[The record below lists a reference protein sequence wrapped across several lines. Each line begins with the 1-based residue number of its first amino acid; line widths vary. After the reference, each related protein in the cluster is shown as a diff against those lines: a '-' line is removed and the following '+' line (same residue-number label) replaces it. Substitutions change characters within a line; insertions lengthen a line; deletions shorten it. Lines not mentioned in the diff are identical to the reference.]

1 MKDRDSEKSFFL
13 SRRGFLSLTLLL
25 GWPLMEPG
33 SPPRFRLVGLSQE
46 QKKRKQH
53 FLTQKRPTAASSIAD
68 AIVLKDENVFFLC
81 EQDGNVPVE
90 EGHAYGLY
98 YHDCRYLNGY
108 ELRLDGK
115 PAPALGGSATPGFMG
130 TFELFNQEMKIP
142 DGATIKKE
150 QIGLRWTRIVDGRN
164 LTLHDALDFQH
175 YGRRAAEFPVSFD
188 FRAGFED
195 LYAVKGM
202 LKDKLGTVQAPMWRD
217 GALTFLYD
225 GKDNL
230 YRSLTVHFSPA
241 ADRSEGSRAWF
252 HMKLDPE
259 ETKQLRV
266 SLVIRESAD
275 RRAVEPKPIES
286 LDIGRLESRLHQEA
300 EAWLNSAMRISSDS
314 FVLQRL
320 IDRSLRDLRV
330 LRSTIDNETFFAG
343 GVPWFVTLFGRDSII
358 TALQMLA
365 YSPDIGA
372 QVLRLLAKYQG
383 QRDDEWRDEQ
393 PGKILHELRV
403 GEAAHL
409 NLIPH
414 TPYYGTVDATALFLI
429 LIGRH
434 AAWTGTLAL
443 FEELRDHVERALDW
457 MDRHGDRRG
466 ESYLAYTN
474 DDPQKGGL
482 TNQGWKDSGDAIVNA
497 DGGLAEPPIALVEA
511 QGYAYWAKSSIADL
525 FARSGDNE
533 RADRLRREAATLR
546 NRFNRD
552 FWLEDHD
559 FYALALQAGNRPAAV
574 MSSNPGQA
582 LLTGIVD
589 PDKAKR
595 TMERLM
601 ADDMFSGWGIRTLS
615 EKEKAYNP
623 GSYHLG
629 SVWPHD
635 NALIGAGLRR
645 YGFDEAFLRVF
656 KGLVEAA
663 IHFKADQ
670 LPELFCGFSRERDP
684 IPVRYPVADHPQA
697 WASGSMP
704 YLIETLLGLT
714 PEAFE
719 GRLRIVRPL
728 LPDFIHHLEVRRLR
742 VGEAEAHLRFERG
755 VSGQIEVHVLQV
767 DGRLD
772 VVTESSE
779 RKR

>member
-1 MKDRDSEKSFFL
+1 MRDRDSEKSFLL
-13 SRRGFLSLTLLL
+13 SRRSVLSLTLLL
-25 GWPLMEPG
+25 AWPFMELG
-33 SPPRFRLVGLSQE
+33 PPQPFRLVGLSQV

-53 FLTQKRPTAASSIAD
+53 FLTQKQPTTVSGTAD

-81 EQDGNVPVE
+81 QQDGNVPIE

-98 YHDCRYLNGY
+98 YHDCRYVNGY
-108 ELRLDGK
+108 EFRLDGK
-115 PAPALGGSATPGFMG
+115 LAPALGGSATPGFMG
-130 TFELFNQEMKIP
+130 TFELFNQEIKTA
-142 DGATIKKE
+142 DGTTIKKE
-150 QIGLRWTRIVDGRN
+150 QIGLRWTRIIDNRN
-164 LTLHDALDFQH
+164 LALHDVLDFRH
-175 YGRRAAEFPVSFD
+175 YGRRAAEFPLSFD

-195 LYAVKGM
+195 LYAVKGA
-202 LKDKLGTVQAPMWRD
+202 LKDKLGTVQAPVWKD

-241 ADRSEGSRAWF
+241 VERSEGSRAGF
-252 HMKLDPE
+252 YMKLDPG

-275 RRAVEPKPIES
+275 RRAAEPKPIES
-286 LDIGRLESRLHQEA
+286 FDIGHLESRLHQEA
-300 EAWLNSAMRISSDS
+300 EAWLNSVTRISSDS
-314 FVLQRL
+314 FVLQRIL
-320 IDRSLRDLRV
+320 DRSLRDLRV

-343 GVPWFVTLFGRDSII
+343 GVPWFVTLFGRDSMIA
-358 TALQMLA
+358 ALQMLA

-383 QRDDEWRDEQ
+383 QRYDEWRDEQ

-414 TPYYGTVDATALFLI
+414 TPYYGAVDATALFLI
-429 LIGRH
+429 LLGRH
-434 AAWTGTLAL
+434 AQWTGELTL
-443 FEELRDHVERALDW
+443 FQELKDHVERALDW
-457 MDRHGDRRG
+457 MDRDGDRHG
-466 ESYLAYTN
+466 ESYLAYTS

-482 TNQGWKDSGDAIVNA
+482 TNQGWKDSGDAIVND
-497 DGGLAEPPIALVEA
+497 DGSLATPPIALVEA
-511 QGYAYWAKSSIADL
+511 QGCAYWAKLAIADL
-525 FARSGDNE
+525 YARSGDAE
-533 RADRLRREAATLR
+533 RATRLRLEAASLR
-546 NRFNRD
+546 ARFNRD
-552 FWLEDHD
+552 FWLEDHG

-574 MSSNPGQA
+574 MSSNVGQA
-582 LLTGIVD
+582 LWTGIVD

-670 LPELFCGFSRERDP
+670 LPELFCGFSRARDP

-714 PEAFE
+714 PEAFD

-728 LPDFIHHLEVRRLR
+728 LPDFIHHLEVRHLR
-742 VGEAEAHLRFERG
+742 VGQAEVHLNFERG
-755 VSGQIEVHVLQV
+755 PSGRVEVHVLQI
-767 DGRLD
+767 DGHLG
-772 VVTESSE
+772 VVTEGFGHE
-779 RKR
+779 R

>member
-25 GWPLMEPG
+25 GWPFMEPG

-68 AIVLKDENVFFLC
+68 AIVLKDENIFFLC

-90 EGHAYGLY
+90 DGHAYGLY

-108 ELRLDGK
+108 EFRLDGK

-130 TFELFNQEMKIP
+130 TFELFNQEMKTP
-142 DGATIKKE
+142 DETTIKKE
-150 QIGLRWTRIVDGRN
+150 QIGLRWTRVVDGRN

-175 YGRRAAEFPVSFD
+175 YGRRAAKFPVSFD

-202 LKDKLGTVQAPMWRD
+202 LKDKLGTVQPPVWRD
-217 GALTFLYD
+217 GALAFLYD

-241 ADRSEGSRAWF
+241 VDRSEGSRAWF

-266 SLVIRESAD
+266 SLAIRESAD
-275 RRAVEPKPIES
+275 RRAVEPKPIENP
-286 LDIGRLESRLHQEA
+286 DIRHVASRLHQEA
-300 EAWLNSAMRISSDS
+300 EAWLNSATSISSDS
-314 FVLQRL
+314 FVLQRIL
-320 IDRSLRDLRV
+320 DRSLRDLRV
-330 LRSTIDNETFFAG
+330 LRSRLDKETFFAG

-365 YSPDIGA
+365 YSPDISA

-383 QRDDEWRDEQ
+383 QRYDEWRDEQ

-511 QGYAYWAKSSIADL
+511 QGYAYWAKSAIADL
-525 FARSGDNE
+525 YARSGNNE
-533 RADRLRREAATLR
+533 RAERLRREAATLR
-546 NRFNRD
+546 SRFNRD

-582 LLTGIVD
+582 LLTGIID

-670 LPELFCGFSRERDP
+670 LPELFCGFSRARDP
-684 IPVRYPVADHPQA
+684 IPIRYPVADHPQA

-704 YLIETLLGLT
+704 YFIETLLGLT
-714 PEAFE
+714 PEAFD

-728 LPDFIHHLEVRRLR
+728 LPDFIHHLEVRHLH
-742 VGEAEAHLRFERG
+742 VGQAEAHLSFERG
-755 VSGQIEVHVLQV
+755 PSGKVEVHVLQI
-767 DGRLD
+767 DGHLD
-772 VVTESSE
+772 VTTEGSE
-779 RKR
+779 HER

>member
-1 MKDRDSEKSFFL
+1 MRDGNFESTFLL
-13 SRRGFLSLTLLL
+13 SRRSFLSLSLLL
-25 GWPLMEPG
+25 AWPFHVPG
-33 SPPRFRLVGLSQE
+33 GRPPIRLVDLSQE

-53 FLTQKRPTAASSIAD
+53 FLTQKRPTTASSIAD

-81 EQDGNVPVE
+81 EQDGNVPTE
-90 EGHAYGLY
+90 DGHGYGLF

-108 ELRLDGK
+108 EFRLDGQ

-130 TFELFNQEMKIP
+130 TFELFNREMKTP
-142 DGATIKKE
+142 DGTTIKKE
-150 QIGLRWTRIVDGRN
+150 QIGIRWRRIIDCRN
-164 LTLHDALDFQH
+164 LTLHDVLDFRH
-175 YGRRAAEFPVSFD
+175 YGRKRAEFPVSFA

-202 LKDKLGTVQAPMWRD
+202 LKDKLGTVQAPVWKD
-217 GALTFLYD
+217 GVLTFLYE
-225 GKDNL
+225 GKDGV
-230 YRSLTVHFSPA
+230 YRSLAVYFSPA
-241 ADRSEGSRAWF
+241 PARIEGTRAEF
-252 HMKLDPE
+252 DMKLDPKKTE
-259 ETKQLRV
+259 QLHV
-266 SLVIRESAD
+266 SLVIRESRD
-275 RRAVEPKPIES
+275 RGEVEPKPPAPTD
-286 LDIGRLESRLHQEA
+286 LAQLQSRLHREA
-300 EAWLNSAMRISSDS
+300 RAWLDSATEISSDS
-314 FVLQRL
+314 FVLQRIL
-320 IDRSLRDLRV
+320 DRSLRDLRV

-343 GVPWFVTLFGRDSII
+343 GVPWFVTLFGRDSMI

-383 QRDDEWRDEQ
+383 RRDDEWRDEQ

-429 LIGRH
+429 LLGRH
-434 AAWTGTLAL
+434 AHWTGELTL
-443 FEELRDHVERALDW
+443 FQELKDSVERALDW
-457 MDRHGDRRG
+457 MDRHGDRHG
-466 ESYLAYTN
+466 ESYLTYTS
-474 DDPQKGGL
+474 DDAERGGL
-482 TNQGWKDSGDAIVNA
+482 TNQGWKDSGDAIVND
-497 DGGLAEPPIALVEA
+497 DGSLATPPIALVEV
-511 QGYAYWAKSSIADL
+511 QGYAYWAKQEIAVL
-525 FARSGDNE
+525 YARSGDAE
-533 RADRLRREAATLR
+533 RADRLRREAAALR
-546 NRFNRD
+546 ARFNRD
-552 FWLEDHD
+552 FWLEDRGL
-559 FYALALQAGNRPAAV
+559 YALALQAGNRPAAV

-582 LLTGIVD
+582 LWTGIVD

-645 YGFDEAFLRVF
+645 YGFDEAFLKVF
-656 KGLVEAA
+656 RGLVEAA

-670 LPELFCGFSRERDP
+670 LPELFCGFSRARDP

-704 YLIETLLGLT
+704 YFVATMLGLM
-714 PEAFE
+714 PEAFDR
-719 GRLRIVRPL
+719 RLRIVRPL

-742 VGEAEAHLRFERG
+742 VGQAEAQLSFERSR
-755 VSGQIEVHVLQV
+755 SGKVEVRVLQI
-767 DGRLD
+767 DGHLD
-772 VVTESSE
+772 VITEGSDSQ
-779 RKR
+779 R